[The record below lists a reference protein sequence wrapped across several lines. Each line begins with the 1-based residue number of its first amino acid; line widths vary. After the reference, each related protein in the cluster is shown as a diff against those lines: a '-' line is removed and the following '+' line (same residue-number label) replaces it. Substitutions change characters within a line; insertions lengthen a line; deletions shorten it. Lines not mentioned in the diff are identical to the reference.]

1 VRRGI
6 IIAWLVGEGI
16 ISYKS
21 VKKNDRPPLPA
32 DLLAASG
39 AFVLLG
45 ILSEFQDQLAMMLA
59 VGLDAAALLT
69 LFPTSK
75 TSPSVSNAAAGVG
88 NAAANSASATVSQ

>member
-1 VRRGI
+1 MRRGI

-21 VKKNDRPPLPA
+21 VKKNNRPPLPA

-45 ILSEFQDQLAMMLA
+45 LLSEWQDQLAMMLA

-69 LFPTSK
+69 LFPT
-75 TSPSVSNAAAGVG
+75 TTASPAPASPAART
-88 NAAANSASATVSQ
+88 AAPNSPVPQI

>member
-21 VKKNDRPPLPA
+21 VKKNNRPPLPA

-45 ILSEFQDQLAMMLA
+45 ILSEFQDRLAMMLA

-69 LFPTSK
+69 LFPTTASG
-75 TSPSVSNAAAGVG
+75 T
-88 NAAANSASATVSQ
+88 SASPAQTPSQAASTQPATAT

>member
-1 VRRGI
+1 MRRGI

-21 VKKNDRPPLPA
+21 VKKNNRPPLPA

-69 LFPTSK
+69 LFPTTAS
-75 TSPSVSNAAAGVG
+75 AA
-88 NAAANSASATVSQ
+88 SASPAQTPSQAASTQPATAT